1 MAPRA
6 LRLMRVVLSMLMATR
21 ALHIMRVV
29 LSLPIAPRPLRIVTV
44 ALSLPVATAMLALVA
59 GCGPK
64 DSDPGDGAG
73 AISSEAE
80 VVTPARADQQLE
92 AKVMVEVFSGRPNPE
107 WTLTP
112 EQSDELSQRMGFL
125 TPTAAEPPPLGL
137 GYRGVVVRVDATNAV
152 GAASLRAYGE
162 TVFYTIDDLVTGVP
176 STTPLHDAGGMME
189 TWLLSTGEP
198 HMDAATYAEIA
209 AVVEAARAEEVGQD
223 AEGVTGGG
231 SGGEG
236 GSGDDGGAGGPDET
250 VVAPTP

>member
-6 LRLMRVVLSMLMATR
+6 LPLRR
-21 ALHIMRVV
+21 AA
-29 LSLPIAPRPLRIVTV
+29 LSLPGAPRESRILPVV
-44 ALSLPVATAMLALVA
+44 FSLPVATAMLALVA
-59 GCGPK
+59 GCGPQ
-64 DSDPGDGAG
+64 DSVPGDVMGS
-73 AISSEAE
+73 ISSEVE
-80 VVTPARADQQLE
+80 VVTPARTDQQLE
-92 AKVMVEVFSGRPNPE
+92 AKVMVEVYSGRSNPE

-112 EQSDELSQRMGFL
+112 EQSDELSQRMGYL

-162 TVFYTIDDLVTGVP
+162 TLFYTIDDLVTGAP
-176 STTPLHDAGGMME
+176 STTPLHDAGGTME

-223 AEGVTGGG
+223 AEGVAGGG
-231 SGGEG
+231 AGGEGASGGDGDEG
-236 GSGDDGGAGGPDET
+236 GSGDDGGPDET